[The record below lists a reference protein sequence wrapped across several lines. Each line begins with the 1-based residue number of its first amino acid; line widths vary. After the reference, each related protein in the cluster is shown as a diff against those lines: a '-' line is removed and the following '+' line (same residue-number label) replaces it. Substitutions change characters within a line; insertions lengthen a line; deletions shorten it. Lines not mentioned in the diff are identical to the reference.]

1 MKIRSDKELIE
12 LINQY
17 ESAGEDLCE
26 LGEEVKLLSQSL
38 IETGNVDQA
47 LTLMG
52 TYTEVDWDD
61 YGPDGYWEEHNQIV
75 EILMQ
80 MAEQDALDDPGWL
93 LNSRKSERPIFFRIG
108 ATLNPNLQETN
119 ISELLDEL
127 TPHIGEVDMTLDEQF
142 MLIGLI
148 LNQNLSDQKFSQTFE
163 LLDLEMMEYVLSI
176 AQGSAYSWGWLFQ
189 YAQEYMA
196 ESKNTEMG
204 KKRILDY
211 LANSNEEFLTPSIR
225 FNDVNLGSKKEIIEA
240 IEDNTYEGLA
250 LITIVANRNKELDG
264 TS

>member
-1 MKIRSDKELIE
+1 MRSSQELIE
-12 LINQY
+12 VINQY
-17 ESAGEDLCE
+17 ESNGDDLCE

-38 IETGNVDQA
+38 VEAGKVDQA
-47 LTLMG
+47 LALME

-80 MAEQDALDDPGWL
+80 MGEQDALDDPGWL
-93 LNSRKSERPIFFRIG
+93 LNSRKNERPIFFRIG
-108 ATLNPNLQETN
+108 ATLNPNLKETK

-127 TPHIGEVDMTLDEQF
+127 TPYIGEEDMMLDEQF

-148 LNQNLSDQKFSQTFE
+148 FSPNLSTQKFSQTFE

-189 YAQEYMA
+189 YAQEYIA
-196 ESKNTEMG
+196 ESKSIEMG

-211 LANSNEEFLTPSIR
+211 IAKANDEFLTPSIR
-225 FNDVNLGSKKEIIEA
+225 FSDVNLGSKKEITEA
-240 IEDNTYEGLA
+240 IEDNTYEGIA
-250 LITIVANRNKELDG
+250 LINIVANRNKDADG
-264 TS
+264 IN

>member
-1 MKIRSDKELIE
+1 MRSSQELIE

-17 ESAGEDLCE
+17 ESDGEDLCE
-26 LGEEVKLLSQSL
+26 LGDEVKLLSQSL
-38 IETGNVDQA
+38 IEAGNVDQA

-80 MAEQDALDDPGWL
+80 MGEQDSLDDSGWL
-93 LNSRKSERPIFFRIG
+93 LNYRKSERPIFFRIG
-108 ATLNPNLQETN
+108 ATLNPNLQETKVG
-119 ISELLDEL
+119 EVLDEL
-127 TPHIGEVDMTLDEQF
+127 TPQIGEEDMMLEEQF
-142 MLIGLI
+142 MLIGLMF
-148 LNQNLSDQKFSQTFE
+148 NKNLSAIKFAQSFE

-176 AQGSAYSWGWLFQ
+176 AQGSAYSYGWLFE
-189 YAQEYMA
+189 YAQAYIA
-196 ESKNTEMG
+196 ESKNTQLG

-211 LANSNEEFLTPSIR
+211 ITKTNEEFLTPSIR
-225 FNDVNLGSKKEIIEA
+225 FSDVNLGSKKEITEA

-250 LITIVANRNKELDG
+250 LISIVANRNKELDG
-264 TS
+264 TG